1 MKQMNN
7 MATKKMLNHAIST
20 HAHVQQLITFTLSLM
35 LFCPVGTLKTRNAL
49 DHAVKVDQSYILP
62 FKASGYFEDFIL
74 HLPLNSSFPLCI
86 PMQII
91 D

>member
-1 MKQMNN
+1 
-7 MATKKMLNHAIST
+7 MLNHIIST
-20 HAHVQQLITFTLSLM
+20 NAHVQQLITFTSIDVI
-35 LFCPVGTLKTRNAL
+35 FPSWHPIDNKRL
-49 DHAVKVDQSYILP
+49 DHAANEDQSYILS

-74 HLPLNSSFPLCI
+74 HLLLNSSFPLCI